1 MAWKAPSGYDSAMD
15 PDEAASRLE
24 ALRAEITLKY
34 RVGGSLAQQAKKIRR
49 TLPRYERQ
57 QVEALVRVEAALAES
72 DAPEKIDP
80 AAFERAETALQMYL
94 ETVDHADQRRGYLL
108 DITTSAFVNVLLG
121 VIALAVLLALVR

>member
-1 MAWKAPSGYDSAMD
+1 MAWKAPSGYDGAMD